1 MQEAIDITIK
11 LLSPTV
17 ANGDINGIAWAFY
30 MAIGAV
36 VLTGIFEFI
45 EERLR

>member
-1 MQEAIDITIK
+1 MTEAINITIK

-45 EERLR
+45 ARKI

>member
-17 ANGDINGIAWAFY
+17 ANGDINGIAWGLYLVTA
-30 MAIGAV
+30 AIV
-36 VLTGIFEFI
+36 VAAIMEVKND
-45 EERLR
+45 